1 MGNQHA
7 KSEPKDRDFKD
18 LNFTEEGLRMANNLR
33 LENNDAEFTEDLL
46 HSVLSKYVKRMDNDL
61 PAPAPAPA
69 PVDAPLSEIDTA
81 ASPFITNDI
90 YNYLQNKAL
99 KNQADVPQAGGAS
112 SGASKRMT
120 NLDEDSSTSDTSST
134 GDLSS
139 SDRSSDDVSD
149 SSDKKHKKKS
159 AKDKNHHRSRS
170 LEETSQV
177 DLSYLSSSAHTG
189 GEFSDTQKSVTNENH
204 KQSLGQDSI
213 NTSDINMVS
222 EY

>member
-46 HSVLSKYVKRMDNDL
+46 HSVLSKYVKRIDNDT
-61 PAPAPAPA
+61 PAPA

-112 SGASKRMT
+112 KRMT

-149 SSDKKHKKKS
+149 SSDKKHKKHKKDKNKS
-159 AKDKNHHRSRS
+159 HEDKNHHRSRS